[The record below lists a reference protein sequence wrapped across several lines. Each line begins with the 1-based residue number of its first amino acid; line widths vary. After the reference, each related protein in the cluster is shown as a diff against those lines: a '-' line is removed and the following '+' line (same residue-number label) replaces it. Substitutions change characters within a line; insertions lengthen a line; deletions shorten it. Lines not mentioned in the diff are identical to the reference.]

1 MFVANVIEHGRF
13 ISSDFKDF
21 KDFFPNLASLLILS
35 DGYQSTAKGASQ
47 RLHICL
53 DSKSIDLKNLEAM
66 DVSMLQHLKK
76 NTRVKFMS
84 VNIYSCV
91 CNEEC
96 WHNLWHHQH
105 RAKTNCESWKT
116 YQTPLYSSS
125 PSSSYTCRLAN
136 FHR

>member
-66 DVSMLQHLKK
+66 DVSMLQH
-76 NTRVKFMS
+76 
-84 VNIYSCV
+84 
-91 CNEEC
+91 
-96 WHNLWHHQH
+96 
-105 RAKTNCESWKT
+105 
-116 YQTPLYSSS
+116 
-125 PSSSYTCRLAN
+125 
-136 FHR
+136 